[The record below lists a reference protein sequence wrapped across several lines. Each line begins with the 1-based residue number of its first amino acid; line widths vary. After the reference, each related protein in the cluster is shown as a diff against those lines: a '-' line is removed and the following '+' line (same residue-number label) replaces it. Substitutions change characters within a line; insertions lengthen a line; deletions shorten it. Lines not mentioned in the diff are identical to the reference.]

1 MQDSDR
7 AFHEVLILLNGER
20 CYERRFNACRDVARD
35 ADETLRQLLEAGWRV
50 DDQPEPTTN
59 VPD

>member
-1 MQDSDR
+1 MEDDDR
-7 AFHEVLILLNGER
+7 GFHEIRVSLNGGR

-50 DDQPEPTTN
+50 DDLPAPTADA
-59 VPD
+59 PD